1 MAEIALKAVEET
13 AQEGSWAHL
22 SAVGTKM
29 RQLNSACDP
38 RTYSHRRLPGWTGLY
53 KNRGVI
59 RADSIYLSVYHFNLM
74 SGCKRE
80 KTAMHELGHA
90 HGFDHGPDN
99 NVMYGV
105 SKDICTLGSHDRQ
118 DYDDLWG

>member
-1 MAEIALKAVEET
+1 MNEERCTTVKTPKRHPNDLTIIVE
-13 AQEGSWAHL
+13 QRPS
-22 SAVGTKM
+22 
-29 RQLNSACDP
+29 
-38 RTYSHRRLPGWTGLY
+38 
-53 KNRGVI
+53 
-59 RADSIYLSVYHFNLM
+59 
-74 SGCKRE
+74 
-80 KTAMHELGHA
+80 TAMHVLGHA

>member
-1 MAEIALKAVEET
+1 MDLEPDNANTITDLKWQDWTGE
-13 AQEGSWAHL
+13 
-22 SAVGTKM
+22 
-29 RQLNSACDP
+29 D
-38 RTYSHRRLPGWTGLY
+38 PGWTGLY